1 MIPAFR
7 CIVNPVP
14 VASPARRLYL
24 TPLVAAA
31 IASAALL
38 AQAPA
43 LPNRPGTLKFAAM
56 GDNGTGDRAQYEM
69 AEQMAKLHAT
79 FPFDLV
85 IMLGDNMYG
94 GQSPADYVRKF
105 ETPYAPLLNAGVKFQ
120 ASIGNHDRPE
130 QVNYRL
136 YNMNGQRYYTYTRA
150 NIRFLALD
158 SNLMDKKQLEWIE
171 STLRDAREDWKIPY
185 FHHPLYSNAERHGAS
200 VELRVLLEPL
210 FVKYGVNVV
219 FSGHDH
225 VYERIKPQKG
235 IYYFVSGSAGQLRKG
250 NMAPTEETAAS
261 FDQDLSFMAIEV
273 AGADMFF
280 QTIARTGRTVDAGV
294 IHHQSKPG
302 ATMPEADRWSAVDA
316 GAQEAPAVRQ

>member
-1 MIPAFR
+1 
-7 CIVNPVP
+7 
-14 VASPARRLYL
+14 
-24 TPLVAAA
+24 
-31 IASAALL
+31 
-38 AQAPA
+38 
-43 LPNRPGTLKFAAM
+43 M
-56 GDNGTGDRAQYEM
+56 GDNGTGDRAQYDM
-69 AEQMAKLHAT
+69 AEQMAKVHGT

-94 GQSPADYVRKF
+94 GQSPADYVKKF
-105 ETPYAPLLNAGVKFQ
+105 EQPYAPLLNAGVKFQ

-136 YNMNGQRYYTYTRA
+136 YNMGGQRYYTYTRA
-150 NIRFLALD
+150 NVRFVALD
-158 SNLMDKKQLEWIE
+158 SNLMDKKQLEWVE
-171 STLRDAREDWKIPY
+171 STLRDAREEWKVCY

-261 FDQDLSFMAIEV
+261 FDQDLSFMAVEV

-280 QTIARTGRTVDAGV
+280 QTISRTGKTVDAGV
-294 IHHQSKPG
+294 IHRQLKPG
-302 ATMPEADRWSAVDA
+302 ATMPEADRASLDPHVH
-316 GAQEAPAVRQ
+316 Q